1 MRTVTDFA
9 KAFESCP
16 LIAILRGV
24 EPDEVEDIGD
34 ALIDAGFTIIE
45 VPLNSPDPLNS
56 IARLARRHGNRM
68 LIGAGTVL
76 TANHVAAVAQAGG
89 RLIVSPNTDCAVI
102 RATVSSDMVSIPGY
116 YTVSEA
122 FAALEAGAHGLKL
135 FPAEAASPAVLKS
148 QRAVLPRDIPVVV
161 TGGIDSSAM
170 EVWRVAGADGF
181 GLGSALY
188 APRRSARDVGERAAR
203 FVEVLRDC

>member
-1 MRTVTDFA
+1 MRIVTDFA
-9 KAFESCP
+9 NAFEACP
-16 LIAILRGV
+16 MIAILRGV
-24 EPDEVEDIGD
+24 EPGEVEDIGD
-34 ALIDAGFTIIE
+34 ALVDAGFTIIE

-56 IARLARRHGNRM
+56 IARLARRYGNRM
-68 LIGAGTVL
+68 MIGAGTVL
-76 TANHVAAVAQAGG
+76 TAEQVAAVAQAGG

-122 FAALEAGAHGLKL
+122 FAALGAGAHGLKL
-135 FPAEAASPAVLKS
+135 FPAEAASPAVVKS
-148 QRAVLPRDIPVVV
+148 QRAVLPRDISLVV

-170 EVWRVAGADGF
+170 AVWRDAGADGF

-188 APRRSARDVGERAAR
+188 AAGRSARDVGERAAR
-203 FVEVLRDC
+203 FVEALRDC